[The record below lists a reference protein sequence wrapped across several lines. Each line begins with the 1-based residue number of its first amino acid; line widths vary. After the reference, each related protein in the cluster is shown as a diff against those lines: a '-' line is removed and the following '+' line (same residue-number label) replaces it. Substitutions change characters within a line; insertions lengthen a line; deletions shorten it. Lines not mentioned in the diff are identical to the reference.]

1 MCTWR
6 TAQNPRWFPIKH
18 FHHPLVHLKVTD
30 FLGGLFHFQARQ
42 THFIKLSEASTGAF
56 VSASINYARNKE
68 EEGRSRPIPALLQ
81 PSPPFPGSLRKDTG
95 PERNRRGLR
104 LPMAPKKRLLLL
116 RPHFTQL
123 KAQRCFKGTK
133 RLDWWRARASPDGC
147 REEGAGSV
155 LQHRSPQAFARTSA
169 R

>member
-1 MCTWR
+1 MR
-6 TAQNPRWFPIKH
+6 LR
-18 FHHPLVHLKVTD
+18 
-30 FLGGLFHFQARQ
+30 R
-42 THFIKLSEASTGAF
+42 GAF
-56 VSASINYARNKE
+56 VSASINYACNKE

-81 PSPPFPGSLRKDTG
+81 PSLPFPGSLRKDTC

-155 LQHRSPQAFARTSA
+155 LRHRGPRASARTSA
-169 R
+169 RQTAPAPPLPAALAEARNGTAPHTHPAWPTQPGVESGRSPAAL